1 MAMTIVET
9 RPITGGV
16 DTHLDSHVAAAL
28 DANGGGVGL
37 EAFRATPPGFSAL
50 HGWLAGF
57 GPIARVGVEGTGA
70 YGAGLARHLRGEGL
84 EVIEVDRPN
93 RQLRRILGK
102 SDTVDAIEAARAVL
116 SGRARNVAKTADGN
130 VEAMRALLIAKR
142 SGREARITCLNQLR
156 HLGFCAP
163 DELRERFRGV
173 PRDQLADA
181 ATALRPRTDS
191 DPVTYATKLAM
202 RTLARRVLTLVEDN
216 NALDGILAELA
227 AATAPRLL
235 ALYGVGI
242 DTAAILLVAAGDN
255 AERVRSEAAWAH
267 LCGVAPLPATSGK
280 VTQRHRLNRGGNRQ
294 ANHALWRIVFT
305 RMASEPRTRIYV
317 QRRLDEGLSKPEIIR
332 ILKRYVARE
341 TYRHLPRTWPRSERR
356 AWPDNCLTPTGCPSN
371 DLPARPLQLPGTAWP
386 DKSAPSTRVAHH
398 WSASTADSPLDIHK
412 SIGLDL
418 GPAPAPSSTAPPSP
432 NGAVGLH
439 YRRP

>member
-9 RPITGGV
+9 RSITGGV
-16 DTHLDSHVAAAL
+16 DTHLDTHVAAAL
-28 DANGGGVGL
+28 DANGGVLGV
-37 EAFRATPPGFSAL
+37 ESFATTPQGFSAL
-50 HGWLAGF
+50 RGWLAGF

-84 EVIEVDRPN
+84 EVIEVDCSN
-93 RQLRRILGK
+93 RQLRRKLGK
-102 SDTVDAIEAARAVL
+102 SDTVDAVEAARAVL
-116 SGRARNVAKTADGN
+116 SGRARGVAKTADGN

-173 PRDQLADA
+173 PRDQLAAVA
-181 ATALRPRTDS
+181 AALRPRTDS
-191 DPVTYATKLAM
+191 DPVTYATKVAM

-216 NALDGILAELA
+216 NALDGILAELV
-227 AATAPRLL
+227 AATAPSLHE
-235 ALYGVGI
+235 LYGVGI

-255 AERVRSEAAWAH
+255 AERVRSEPAWAH

-341 TYRHLPRTWPRSERR
+341 TYRHLPRT
-356 AWPDNCLTPTGCPSN
+356 
-371 DLPARPLQLPGTAWP
+371 
-386 DKSAPSTRVAHH
+386 
-398 WSASTADSPLDIHK
+398 
-412 SIGLDL
+412 
-418 GPAPAPSSTAPPSP
+418 
-432 NGAVGLH
+432 
-439 YRRP
+439 